1 MNRRTHSTLLH
12 IALVVGA
19 VITAA
24 PLVWMVSASLMPSG
38 EASTFPPPLLPSD
51 ATFEHYRT
59 LFARGDMARYLLNS
73 TFLASSVTLISLLF
87 NSMAGYAF
95 AKIRFSGRDK
105 LFRVLLGALVI
116 PAQVAMLPLF
126 LEMRALGLV
135 NSYAGVI
142 VPAAASIFGIFLIR
156 QFALAIPDSLIEA
169 ARIDGASDWRI
180 YRSVALPLLT
190 PILVTLA
197 LFTFMGTWNDFMWPL
212 IVLTDDEMYTLP
224 VALATLSRERVQDNE
239 LMMAGAV
246 ITTLPVLIVFLSLQR
261 YYVRGIMAG
270 GLKG

>member
-1 MNRRTHSTLLH
+1 MNTRTSTTLLH
-12 IALVVGA
+12 IGLVVGA

-38 EASTFPPPLLPSD
+38 EASTFPPPLFPSE
-51 ATFEHYRT
+51 ATLEHYRA
-59 LFARGDMARYLLNS
+59 LFARGDMGRYMLNS
-73 TFLASSVTLISLLF
+73 TFLASTVTLISLLF

-95 AKIRFSGRDK
+95 AKIRFAGRDK

-246 ITTLPVLIVFLSLQR
+246 VTTLPVLIVFLSLQR

>member
-1 MNRRTHSTLLH
+1 MTSRTSTTLLH

-19 VITAA
+19 VLTAA

-38 EASTFPPPLLPSD
+38 EASTFPPPLFPSE
-51 ATFEHYRT
+51 ATLEHYRT
-59 LFARGDMARYLLNS
+59 LFARGDMGRYLLNS
-73 TFLASSVTLISLLF
+73 TFLASTVTLISLLF

-95 AKIRFSGRDK
+95 AKIRFAGRDK
-105 LFRVLLGALVI
+105 LFSVLLGALVI

-135 NSYAGVI
+135 NSYGGVI

-180 YRSVALPLLT
+180 YRSVALPLLM

-224 VALATLSRERVQDNE
+224 VALATLARERVQDNE

-246 ITTLPVLIVFLSLQR
+246 VTTLPVLIVFLSLQR